1 MANEATGVSAV
12 ADRYATAIFELAEDR
27 KAMDAVADDLATLA
41 TLLGESADLR
51 RIVDSPVLSRA
62 DQGRGMDAVVEKAG
76 ASPLTRNLIGLM
88 AKNRRLFYLPEVIE
102 AFRQKLAAQR
112 GEVAAEVVSAKKL
125 TAKQIEALTGVL
137 SQAVGGTIVLD
148 AKVDKSLLGG
158 LVVRVGSRMI
168 DSSLQTKLQ
177 GLKLAMKGT
186 A

>member
-27 KAMDAVADDLATLA
+27 GAMDAVADDLGTLA
-41 TLLGESADLR
+41 TLLDESADLR
-51 RIVDSPVLSRA
+51 RLVDSPVLTRA
-62 DQGRGMDAVVEKAG
+62 EQGRGMDAVLEKAN
-76 ASPLTRNLIGLM
+76 ASPLIRNLVGLM
-88 AKNRRLFYLPEVIE
+88 AKNRRLFYLPEVID

-112 GEVAAEVVSAKKL
+112 NEVAAEVISAKKL
-125 TAKQIEALTGVL
+125 TAKQLESLTAVL
-137 SQAVGGTIVLD
+137 KESVGGTIVID

-158 LVVRVGSRMI
+158 LIVRVGSRMI